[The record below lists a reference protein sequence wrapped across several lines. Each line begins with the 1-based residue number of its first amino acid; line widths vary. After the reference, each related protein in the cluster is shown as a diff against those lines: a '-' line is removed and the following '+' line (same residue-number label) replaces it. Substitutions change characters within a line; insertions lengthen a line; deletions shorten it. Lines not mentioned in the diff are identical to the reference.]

1 MKLPTQSKASN
12 IVSNKKRKQGND
24 VSGLGN
30 ALSAL
35 AKDTLCRNRLNDI
48 GKNNVVN
55 DIVILAEQFK
65 RMSDALGSKIKA
77 GNACKDFEQ
86 FLNREEKRQLQQ
98 YKRANEKNLIFQ
110 LQYFKSQIPMD
121 YCWYL
126 GFIFSA
132 FKTPWST
139 ECVFVLHRLQRL

>member
-1 MKLPTQSKASN
+1 MPLP
-12 IVSNKKRKQGND
+12 
-24 VSGLGN
+24 
-30 ALSAL
+30 L

-55 DIVILAEQFK
+55 NIVILAEQFK

-98 YKRANEKNLIFQ
+98 YKRANEKNLIFS
-110 LQYFKSQIPMD
+110 YDS
-121 YCWYL
+121 
-126 GFIFSA
+126 S
-132 FKTPWST
+132 
-139 ECVFVLHRLQRL
+139 E